1 MNQRFIPV
9 GETSLALPGLDIESR
24 DRPFRFSAQSS
35 SGMGQATLMQAE
47 AVRLAKNA
55 AKKEK
60 GKKLDEYD
68 LNSVIFDPQNQ
79 EWTVSF
85 NPKFSS
91 RASEKC
97 LLVIV
102 RDDTRETKVLSC

>member
-85 NPKFSS
+85 NPKSSS

-102 RDDTRETKVLSC
+102 MDDTRETKVLSC